1 MACMKLM
8 RVRGW
13 IDALLLKQTLS
24 TVAAEWLAGCATN
37 RWVDGPTDIALM
49 FRKGIFPVGKIHEEP
64 YILATPCISIFNYPC
79 DSTKTPSFCIFFVIL
94 LLQDSDNK
102 TKCYQGEQNRRH
114 KLTNSWSDT
123 CCHMPPPPFQ
133 SRD

>member
-1 MACMKLM
+1 MKLM

-49 FRKGIFPVGKIHEEP
+49 FRKGIFPVGKYMRSHTYLLHPVFPSSITHVIQP
-64 YILATPCISIFNYPC
+64 RLHLSAFSLSFSCFKTVIIKQSATR
-79 DSTKTPSFCIFFVIL
+79 
-94 LLQDSDNK
+94 
-102 TKCYQGEQNRRH
+102 GNRTDD
-114 KLTNSWSDT
+114 TN
-123 CCHMPPPPFQ
+123 
-133 SRD
+133 